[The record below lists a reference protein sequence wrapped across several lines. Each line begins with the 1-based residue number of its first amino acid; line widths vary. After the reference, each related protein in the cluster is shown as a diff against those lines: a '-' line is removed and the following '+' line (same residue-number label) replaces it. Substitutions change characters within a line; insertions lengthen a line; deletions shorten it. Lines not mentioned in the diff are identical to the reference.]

1 MPDGMRG
8 VTVHTVAARALGRY
22 LVEGPKRGPLL
33 VGFHG
38 YGENAEKHLEAL
50 RALEGVGAFRLA
62 AIQALHRFY
71 NTRTGEVV
79 GCWMTR
85 LDREQAV
92 ADNLA
97 YVAAVVDALVS
108 EGAPERLVFAGF
120 SQGASMAWRAAVRSA
135 HPCHGV
141 IALGGDMPPDVAEDP
156 AVAFP
161 PVLIGR
167 GTRDGWYTEMKMA
180 RDLDVLKARGAP
192 LETVVF
198 EGGHEWGE
206 PFLRAAG
213 GFLGRISG
221 L

>member
-1 MPDGMRG
+1 MPAQAPS
-8 VTVHTVAARALGRY
+8 VTVHTLPARTLGRY
-22 LVEGPKRGPLL
+22 LVEGPKDGPLL

-38 YGENAEKHLEAL
+38 YGENAEKHLDAL
-50 RALEGVGAFRLA
+50 RTLDGVGPFRLVA
-62 AIQALHRFY
+62 VQALHRFY
-71 NTRTGEVV
+71 NTKTGEVV
-79 GCWMTR
+79 GSWMTR

-97 YVAAVVDALVS
+97 YVGTVVDTLVR
-108 EGAPERLVFAGF
+108 EGAAERLVFAGF

-141 IALGGDMPPDVAEDP
+141 IALGGDIPPDVAEDT
-156 AVAFP
+156 AAAFP

-180 RDLDVLKARGAP
+180 RDLDVLKARGAAP
-192 LETVVF
+192 ETVVF

-213 GFLGRISG
+213 GFLGRISA

>member
-1 MPDGMRG
+1 MPDTARPI
-8 VTVHTVAARALGRY
+8 TVRTVPARTLGRY
-22 LVEGPKRGPLL
+22 LLEGPERGPLL

-50 RALEGVGAFRLA
+50 RTLDGVAHFRLA
-62 AIQALHRFY
+62 AVQALHRFY
-71 NTRTGEVV
+71 NTRTNEVV
-79 GCWMTR
+79 GSWMTR

-92 ADNLA
+92 VDNLA

-120 SQGASMAWRAAVRSA
+120 SQGASMAWRAAARGA

-141 IALGGDMPPDVAEDP
+141 IALGGDIPPDVAEDP
-156 AVAFP
+156 SVALP
-161 PVLIGR
+161 PALIGR

-180 RDLDVLKARGAP
+180 RDLDVLKARGASF
-192 LETVVF
+192 ETVVF

-221 L
+221 P

>member
-1 MPDGMRG
+1 
-8 VTVHTVAARALGRY
+8 VHTVPARTIGRY
-22 LVEGPKRGPLL
+22 LVEGPKKGPLL

-50 RALEGVGAFRLA
+50 RTLDGVGPFRLA
-62 AIQALHRFY
+62 AVQALHRFY
-71 NTRTGEVV
+71 NTKTGEVV
-79 GCWMTR
+79 GSWMTR

-108 EGAPERLVFAGF
+108 EAAPDRLVFAGF
-120 SQGASMAWRAAVRSA
+120 SQGASMAWRAAARSA

-141 IALGGDMPPDVAEDP
+141 IALGGDIPPDVAEDP
-156 AVAFP
+156 AVSFP

-180 RDLDVLKARGAP
+180 RDLDVLKAHGAAP
-192 LETVVF
+192 ETVVF
-198 EGGHEWGE
+198 EGGHEWGA

-221 L
+221 P

>member
-1 MPDGMRG
+1 MSDPARG
-8 VTVHTVAARALGRY
+8 QTVRTIPARTLGRY
-22 LVEGPKRGPLL
+22 LVEGPERGPLL

-50 RALEGVGAFRLA
+50 RTLEGVRPFRLA
-62 AIQALHRFY
+62 AVQALHRFY

-97 YVAAVVDALVS
+97 YVATVVDALMR
-108 EGAPERLVFAGF
+108 EGAPKLVFAGF

-156 AVAFP
+156 AAAFP

-167 GTRDGWYTEMKMA
+167 GTGDGWYTEAKMA
-180 RDLDVLKARGAP
+180 RDLEVLEARGARP
-192 LETVVF
+192 ETVVF

-206 PFLRAAG
+206 PFLRAAA
-213 GFLGRISG
+213 GFLARISEA
-221 L
+221 

>member
-1 MPDGMRG
+1 MPG
-8 VTVHTVAARALGRY
+8 AARGPTVRTIPARTLGRY
-22 LVEGPKRGPLL
+22 LVEGPERGPLL

-50 RALEGVGAFRLA
+50 RTLTGPLPFRLA
-62 AIQALHRFY
+62 AVQALHRFY
-71 NTRTGEVV
+71 NTKTGEVV
-79 GCWMTR
+79 GSWMTR
-85 LDREQAV
+85 LDREEAL

-97 YVAAVVDALVS
+97 YVATVVDALVR

-156 AVAFP
+156 TAAFP
-161 PVLIGR
+161 PALIGR
-167 GTRDGWYTEMKMA
+167 GTRDTWYTEAKMA
-180 RDLDVLKARGAP
+180 RDLEVLEARGAR

-221 L
+221 T